1 MEMRY
6 TRRFAVVAAV
16 LGGFWATSAT
26 VARAAD
32 TSVDEALK
40 AAIADSSRTGEN
52 VPRDVYR
59 HPYQTLTFWGLK
71 PGLKVIEIEPGGGYW
86 TEILAPYAKATG
98 GQYGTT
104 IPDLSN
110 PKIPAAARK
119 YVTDFKARFAAEDK
133 FGKVQWIAMSSEE
146 SPLGPPG
153 SADMVITAR
162 NIHDWMWTQGQ
173 LEKVLAGFYA
183 VLKPGGILA
192 VEDHRADP
200 RPQVIDAHDGY
211 VNTKFLVDAV
221 EKAGFKLEAASE
233 INANPKDTKDYPFGV
248 WTLPPT
254 NARKAPGYME
264 TWPGRPADSTLL
276 EPAKYQ
282 AIGESD
288 RMTLRFRK
296 P

>member
-1 MEMRY
+1 MKVRY
-6 TRRFAVVAAV
+6 TRRFVMSTIAA
-16 LGGFWATSAT
+16 GGVWASSGA
-26 VARAAD
+26 ALLAAD
-32 TSVDEALK
+32 APVDEALK
-40 AAIADSSRTGEN
+40 AAIADRARSAEN
-52 VPRDVYR
+52 VPRDAYR

-71 PGLKVIEIEPGGGYW
+71 PGLNVIEIEPGGGYW

-110 PKIPAAARK
+110 PKVSDAARK
-119 YVTDFKARFAAEDK
+119 YVADFKARFAAEDK
-133 FGKVQWIAMSSEE
+133 FGKVQWIAMSGEE
-146 SPLGPPG
+146 SPLGPPS

-162 NIHDWMWTQGQ
+162 NIHDWMWTPGE
-173 LEKVLAGFYA
+173 LDKVLAGFHA
-183 VLKPGGILA
+183 VLKSGGILA

-221 EKAGFKLEAASE
+221 EKAGFKLEAVSE

-254 NARKAPGYME
+254 NARKTPPYLQ
-264 TWPGRPADSTLL
+264 TWPGRPADSALL
-276 EPAKYQ
+276 DPAKYQ

-296 P
+296 L